1 MKFSNPLLRT
11 ESPLRTSSTCHVS
24 RPTSSKWTDAGCV
37 ELLLSKLTLYTSI
50 SSACSRYLPP
60 RPIFHEFRGSP
71 TDLQRSPCRSACP
84 NPCPGNIG
92 MHFLETHIH
101 KASRALEAPWNQ
113 APDIIVQNDL
123 SQAVAKHVKLPYPW
137 KSGSEVG
144 SFVRKI

>member
-1 MKFSNPLLRT
+1 MNLDIKFSNPLLRT
-11 ESPLRTSSTCHVS
+11 ESPLCTSSTCHVS
-24 RPTSSKWTDAGCV
+24 RPTSSKWIETDCV
-37 ELLLSKLTLYTSI
+37 GDLTSI
-50 SSACSRYLPP
+50 SSASFRYPPP

-144 SFVRKI
+144 SFMGKI